1 MSNNIDIS
9 TSITKDLRIRNPTM
23 LASGILGISYDVLK
37 RVYYSGAG
45 AVVTKSISIEPREG
59 YRSPIIVKVN
69 GGYINAVG
77 LANPGIDAFMN
88 ELKKNSKDDY
98 RDKNKNKNYY
108 DESIPIILNLVG
120 SSVEE
125 FKSMVKNADRMHI
138 LGYELNLS
146 CPHVEK
152 VGLDVGDD
160 PELVYDIIKGIR
172 GLTNKA
178 IIAKLGLGASDM
190 LEIARVA
197 RDAGADALTIMN
209 TVRAMA
215 IDVNTCMP
223 VLSNKIGGL
232 SGKAI
237 KPIALRCVYELYKD
251 RIGIPI
257 IGCGGVSSWSDAIE
271 YILAGAN
278 AVQVGSALCSSR
290 WIRVFKDINHGI
302 IKYLD
307 GKGFKRVEELIGIA
321 HRY

>member
-1 MSNNIDIS
+1 MSIDIS
-9 TSITKDLRIRNPTM
+9 TKITKSLRIRNPTM

-59 YRSPIIVKVN
+59 YKSPTIVKVH
-69 GGYINAVG
+69 GGYINAIG
-77 LANPGIDAFMN
+77 LANPGIDAFMH
-88 ELKKNSKDDY
+88 ELSKNNNNGDKSKNNNNNSSSKKA
-98 RDKNKNKNYY
+98 
-108 DESIPIILNLVG
+108 IPIILNLVG

-125 FKSMVKNADRMHI
+125 FKHMVKKTDEMNI

-152 VGLDVGDD
+152 VGLEVGDD
-160 PELVYDIIKGIR
+160 PELVYNIIKGVR
-172 GLTNKA
+172 VLTDKA
-178 IIAKLGLGASDM
+178 IIAKLGLGNSDM

-197 RDAGADALTIMN
+197 RDAGADALTVMN

-223 VLSNKIGGL
+223 ILSNKVGGL

-237 KPIALRCVYELYKD
+237 KPIALRCVYELYKSK
-251 RIGIPI
+251 IGIPI
-257 IGCGGVSSWSDAIE
+257 IGCGGVSSWIDAIE
-271 YILAGAN
+271 YILAGAS

-290 WIRVFKDINHGI
+290 WIRIFKDINNGI
-302 IKYLD
+302 TRYLD
-307 GKGFKRVEELIGIA
+307 SKGFKSIEELIGVA
-321 HRY
+321 HRYD

>member
-1 MSNNIDIS
+1 MSIDIS
-9 TSITKDLRIRNPTM
+9 TKITKSLRIRNPTM

-37 RVYYSGAG
+37 RVYCSGAG

-59 YRSPIIVKVN
+59 YKSPTIVKVH
-69 GGYINAVG
+69 GGYINAIG
-77 LANPGIDAFMN
+77 LANPGIDAFMD
-88 ELKKNSKDDY
+88 ELSKNNDDNISKNNSS
-98 RDKNKNKNYY
+98 RT
-108 DESIPIILNLVG
+108 IPIILNLVG

-125 FKSMVKNADRMHI
+125 FKHMVKKADEMNI

-152 VGLDVGDD
+152 VGLEVGDD
-160 PELVYDIIKGIR
+160 PELVYNIIKGIR
-172 GLTNKA
+172 PLTDKA
-178 IIAKLGLGASDM
+178 IIAKLGLGNSDM

-197 RDAGADALTIMN
+197 RDAGADALTVMN

-223 VLSNKIGGL
+223 ILSNKVGGL

-237 KPIALRCVYELYKD
+237 KPIALRCVYELYKSK
-251 RIGIPI
+251 IGIPI
-257 IGCGGVSSWSDAIE
+257 IGCGGVSTWIDAIE

-290 WIRVFKDINHGI
+290 WIRVFKDINNGI
-302 IKYLD
+302 SRYLD
-307 GKGFKRVEELIGIA
+307 SKGFKSIEELIGVA
-321 HRY
+321 HRYD

>member
-1 MSNNIDIS
+1 MSIDIS
-9 TSITKDLRIRNPTM
+9 TKITKSLRIRNPTM

-37 RVYYSGAG
+37 RVYCSGAG

-59 YRSPIIVKVN
+59 YKSPTIVKVH
-69 GGYINAVG
+69 GGYINAIG
-77 LANPGIDAFMN
+77 LANPGIDAFMD
-88 ELKKNSKDDY
+88 ELSKNNDDNISKNNSS
-98 RDKNKNKNYY
+98 RT
-108 DESIPIILNLVG
+108 IPIILNLVG

-125 FKSMVKNADRMHI
+125 FKHMVKKADEMNI

-152 VGLDVGDD
+152 VGLEVGDD
-160 PELVYDIIKGIR
+160 PELVYNIIKGIR
-172 GLTNKA
+172 PLTDKA
-178 IIAKLGLGASDM
+178 IIAKLGLGNSDM

-197 RDAGADALTIMN
+197 RDAGADALTVMN

-223 VLSNKIGGL
+223 ILSNKVGGL

-237 KPIALRCVYELYKD
+237 KPIALRCVYELYKSK
-251 RIGIPI
+251 IGIPI
-257 IGCGGVSSWSDAIE
+257 IGCGGVSTWIDAIE

-290 WIRVFKDINHGI
+290 WIRIFKDINNGI
-302 IKYLD
+302 SRYLD
-307 GKGFKRVEELIGIA
+307 SKGFKSIEELIGVA
-321 HRY
+321 HRYD